1 MLGHGE
7 VEHPTRVGAH
17 LVVAGVERVLQGEA
31 AASVAVGR
39 GGDVDR
45 LPLHN
50 KTVGGDELNIKDA
63 AQVGG
68 TEVVGARHVG
78 LVPQRVANEI
88 ALVVEVQVHLLL
100 DGSPQQLLAK
110 LVQLT
115 LTEEVAAT
123 PKKKD
128 EENDVFHIV
137 H

>member
-7 VEHPTRVGAH
+7 VEHPPGVGAH

-31 AASVAVGR
+31 AASVAVGS

-50 KTVGGDELNIKDA
+50 KAVGGDELNIKDA

-110 LVQLT
+110 LV
-115 LTEEVAAT
+115 
-123 PKKKD
+123 
-128 EENDVFHIV
+128 
-137 H
+137 